1 MAKINDDK
9 DGASSQEEDNEEG
22 MDIDLEG
29 DDDRIASG
37 NEERKTGEKKKS
49 KKVAQGSDDDQE

>member
-49 KKVAQGSDDDQE
+49 KKVA